1 MRYQYLE
8 SFQEDLLLCKPLP
21 TNKSGAEIFKLIDE
35 IFTVS
40 GIPWDNCVG
49 VCTDGEKAMT
59 GKTSGVI
66 SRIKQKVKECSNS
79 HCVLHHHALAVKKI
93 PPSLKEVLDERVKII
108 LSNHDLRIWGY
119 SKCCVKTWRVYF
131 TSSHRS
137 EVAFSRQN
145 FDSALRNET
154 WSQNLPDW
162 RRLCFGRQ
170 VVW

>member
-1 MRYQYLE
+1 MRNQYLQ

-79 HCVLHHHALAVKKI
+79 HYVLHHHALAGKKM
-93 PPSLKEVLDERVKII
+93 PPSLKEVLDESVKII
-108 LSNHDLRIWGY
+108 LSNHDLRI
-119 SKCCVKTWRVYF
+119 
-131 TSSHRS
+131 
-137 EVAFSRQN
+137 
-145 FDSALRNET
+145 
-154 WSQNLPDW
+154 
-162 RRLCFGRQ
+162 
-170 VVW
+170 